1 MKPNGIG
8 IAVDQNGSVYE
19 GYFVDSELT
28 QPFIRFNANGW
39 SYCELCNI
47 HDDKFQIR
55 FYQGKF
61 DMAQRYAKENGKP
74 KFYYN

>member
-55 FYQGKF
+55 FY
-61 DMAQRYAKENGKP
+61 
-74 KFYYN
+74 